1 MSLCIMPLKA
11 EDSSPADQNRQHPGL
26 RDMKLRATPAFTPF
40 AKSAAEECKA
50 DTTTILYLSYAYV
63 EATSNK
69 GYKWVLNVV
78 NRADFPSTPIMIVN
92 DWEVLYEPDC
102 HDQLNN
108 SILDFRESH
117 IVVRSN
123 KPGRE

>member
-1 MSLCIMPLKA
+1 
-11 EDSSPADQNRQHPGL
+11 
-26 RDMKLRATPAFTPF
+26 MKLRATPAFIAL
-40 AKSAAEECKA
+40 AKSAAEKCKA
-50 DTTTILYLSYAYV
+50 DITTILYLSYAYV